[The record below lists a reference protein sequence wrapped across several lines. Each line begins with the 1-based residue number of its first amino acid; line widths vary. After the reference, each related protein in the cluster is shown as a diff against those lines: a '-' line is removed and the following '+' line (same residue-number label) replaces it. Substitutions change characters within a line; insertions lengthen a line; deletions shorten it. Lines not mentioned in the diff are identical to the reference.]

1 MERDQPLLILEA
13 MKMEHRICAPAAGQV
28 RAFYF
33 AAGDSVDGGDALL
46 DFIPAS

>member
-1 MERDQPLLILEA
+1 

-28 RAFYF
+28 REFYF